1 MNASETFLNNGE
13 RMKNIKTMLKYII
26 LIIITAVV
34 LFPVV
39 YMLACSFMSNSQVSN
54 MLDFTSQEY
63 KGLSII
69 PDMAT
74 LEQYYQVFFRRPE
87 YLLKF
92 WNSVIITF
100 PTVIAQVIV
109 SSLAAFAFAKLKFPG
124 RDKLFFVYIVLL
136 ILPLQVTLVPN
147 YIVLDNLNLLNNF
160 LAVILP
166 GTFSAF
172 GICLLRQSMKYI
184 SAASIEAA
192 RIDGASYFKIFT
204 NMMLPQIKGGLIT
217 LTLLCFIDNWNVVE
231 QPLIFFDDSAMYP
244 LSIGLSDI
252 SNSDYGIVFAC
263 GVMFMIPAL
272 LIYLYGHRDIDS
284 PFVQTDKS

>member
-1 MNASETFLNNGE
+1 
-13 RMKNIKTMLKYII
+13 
-26 LIIITAVV
+26 
-34 LFPVV
+34 
-39 YMLACSFMSNSQVSN
+39 MSNS
-54 MLDFTSQEY
+54 
-63 KGLSII
+63 IRC
-69 PDMAT
+69 
-74 LEQYYQVFFRRPE
+74 FFRRPE

-109 SSLAAFAFAKLKFPG
+109 SALAAFAFAKLKFPF

-147 YIVLDNLNLLNNF
+147 YIVLDNLELLNNF
-160 LAVILP
+160 LAIILP

-172 GICLLRQSMKYI
+172 GICLLRQSIKYI
-184 SAASIEAA
+184 PESSIEAA

-204 NMMLPQIKGGLIT
+204 NIILPQIKGGLIT

-231 QPLIFFDDSAMYP
+231 QPLIYFDDEAMYP
-244 LSIGLSDI
+244 LSIGLSNV

-272 LIYLYGHRDIDS
+272 LIYLYGQKDIDS
-284 PFVQTDKS
+284 PFVQVDKN

>member
-1 MNASETFLNNGE
+1 
-13 RMKNIKTMLKYII
+13 MKRTIKIIKYIFLI
-26 LIIITAVV
+26 LITAIF

-39 YMLACSFMSNSQVSN
+39 YMIACSFMSNSQVSS
-54 MLDFTSQEY
+54 MLDFTNGEY
-63 KGLSII
+63 KNINLVPEMFS
-69 PDMAT
+69 

-109 SSLAAFAFAKLKFPG
+109 SALAAFAFAKLKFPF
-124 RDKLFFVYIVLL
+124 RDKLFFVYIVL
-136 ILPLQVTLVPN
+136 
-147 YIVLDNLNLLNNF
+147 DNLELLNNF
-160 LAVILP
+160 LAIILP

-172 GICLLRQSMKYI
+172 GICLLRQSIKYI
-184 SAASIEAA
+184 PESTIEAA

-204 NMMLPQIKGGLIT
+204 NIILPQIKGGLIT

-231 QPLIFFDDSAMYP
+231 QPLIYFDDEAMYP

-252 SNSDYGIVFAC
+252 SNSDYGIIFAC
-263 GVMFMIPAL
+263 GVMFMIIPL
-272 LIYLYGHRDIDS
+272 LIYLYGQRDIDS
-284 PFVQTDKS
+284 PFIQVDKS

>member
-1 MNASETFLNNGE
+1 
-13 RMKNIKTMLKYII
+13 MKNLKVIFKYIF
-26 LIIITAVV
+26 LIMLVIIF
-34 LFPVV
+34 LFPVI
-39 YMLACSFMSNSQVSN
+39 YMVACSFMSNSQVSS
-54 MLDFTSQEY
+54 MLDFTNGEF
-63 KGLSII
+63 KKINLI
-69 PDMAT
+69 PDMFS

-87 YLLKF
+87 YLMKF

-100 PTVIAQVIV
+100 PTVIGQVIV
-109 SSLAAFAFAKLKFPG
+109 SALAAFAFAKLNFPL
-124 RDKLFFVYIVLL
+124 KNTLFLIYIILL

-160 LAVILP
+160 LSIILP

-172 GICLLRQSMKYI
+172 GICLLRQSIKYI
-184 SAASIEAA
+184 PNSSIEAA

-204 NMMLPQIKGGLIT
+204 NIILPQIKGGLIT

-231 QPLIFFDDSAMYP
+231 QPLIYFDDSAMYP

-263 GVMFMIPAL
+263 GVMFMIIPL
-272 LIYLYGHRDIDS
+272 LIYLYGQRDIDS
-284 PFVQTDKS
+284 PFVQVDKN

>member
-1 MNASETFLNNGE
+1 
-13 RMKNIKTMLKYII
+13 MKKIIKYIFLI
-26 LIIITAVV
+26 LIAAIF
-34 LFPVV
+34 LFPII
-39 YMLACSFMSNSQVSN
+39 YMFACSFMSNSQVKN
-54 MLDFTSQEY
+54 MLNFSNGEY
-63 KGLSII
+63 KTVEMI
-69 PDMAT
+69 PDMFS
-74 LEQYYQVFFRRPE
+74 LNQYYQVFFRRPE

-92 WNSVIITF
+92 WNSIIITF
-100 PTVIAQVIV
+100 PTVICQVII
-109 SSLAAFAFAKLKFPG
+109 SALAAFAFAKLKFPF
-124 RDKLFFVYIVLL
+124 RDKLFFVYIILL
-136 ILPLQVTLVPN
+136 ILPLQVTLVPD

-184 SAASIEAA
+184 SDSSIEAA

-204 NMMLPQIKGGLIT
+204 NIILPQIKGGLIT

-231 QPLIFFDDSAMYP
+231 QPLIYFDDRAMYP
-244 LSIGLSDI
+244 LSITLSDI
-252 SNSDYGIVFAC
+252 GSSDYGIVFAC

-284 PFVQTDKS
+284 PFVNADKD

>member
-1 MNASETFLNNGE
+1 
-13 RMKNIKTMLKYII
+13 MKKIKEIFKYTLLI
-26 LIIITAVV
+26 LITFMF
-34 LFPVV
+34 LFPVI
-39 YMLACSFMSNSQVSN
+39 YMLACSFMSNAEVSR
-54 MLDFTSQEY
+54 MLDFTDGSY
-63 KGLSII
+63 KEINLI
-69 PDMAT
+69 PEMFS

-100 PTVIAQVIV
+100 PTVVCQVIV
-109 SSLAAFAFAKLKFPG
+109 SALAAFAFAKLKFPF

-147 YIVLDNLNLLNNF
+147 YIVLDNLKLLNSF

-184 SAASIEAA
+184 SDSSIEAA
-192 RIDGASYFKIFT
+192 RIDGASYFQIFT
-204 NMMLPQIKGGLIT
+204 KIILPQIKGGLIT

-231 QPLIFFDDSAMYP
+231 QPLIYFDDNSMYP
-244 LSIGLSDI
+244 LSIELSNI

-272 LIYLYGHRDIDS
+272 IIYFYGHNDIES
-284 PFVQTDKS
+284 PFIQVDKS

>member
-1 MNASETFLNNGE
+1 
-13 RMKNIKTMLKYII
+13 MKNIKTMLKYII
-26 LIIITAVV
+26 LIITAVV

-204 NMMLPQIKGGLIT
+204 NIMLPQIKGGLIT